1 MDSVRQWLCKHYR
14 SVPADGPQEKRVK
27 FSDLHEEL
35 TTNFAPHTN
44 VTSNVVSQE
53 IKGTFP
59 GAYTKAVGKGRA
71 KYVFGIERVVAVSE
85 CEDVEVLQSKV
96 RVLEERIRELE
107 QPPRLADEMNH
118 MLTPDCALYHGPN
131 TIEHFDKFSM
141 DSLMEEARTL
151 APDLYSLLQTLGRT
165 ERNTT
170 CRDNEIMTLTSL
182 CTLLKSRS
190 QKVLG
195 IQLLIGLNLLA
206 RSTNKQV

>member
-27 FSDLHEEL
+27 FSDLHEKL

-53 IKGTFP
+53 IKDTFP
-59 GAYTKAVGKGRA
+59 GAYTKAVGRSRA
-71 KYVFGIERVVAVSE
+71 KYVFGIERVVAGSE
-85 CEDVEVLQSKV
+85 CEDVEALWSKV
-96 RVLEERIRELE
+96 RMLEERIRELE
-107 QPPRLADEMNH
+107 QPDEMNH

-151 APDLYSLLQTLGRT
+151 APDLYTLLQILGRT
-165 ERNTT
+165 ERHTP
-170 CRDNEIMTLTSL
+170 CRDNEIMTLTSP

-195 IQLLIGLNLLA
+195 IQLLIGLMLLA